1 MKERV
6 FMKKTYAWILLILL
20 VIFVIGFLSFFMY
33 SSIQV
38 GYYFANENNILMWQ
52 YSVIG
57 IAGIILLAFG
67 LKMYFYKS

>member
-1 MKERV
+1 
-6 FMKKTYAWILLILL
+6 MKKTYAWILLILL

-33 SSIQV
+33 SSMQV
-38 GYYFANENNILMWQ
+38 GYYFANKNNIPMWQ